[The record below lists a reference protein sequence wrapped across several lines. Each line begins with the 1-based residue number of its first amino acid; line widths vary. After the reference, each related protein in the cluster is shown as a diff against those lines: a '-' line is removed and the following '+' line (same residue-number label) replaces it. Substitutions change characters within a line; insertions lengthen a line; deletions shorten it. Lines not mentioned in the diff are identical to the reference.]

1 MSRLDG
7 MAFGS
12 LGRGSSNGI
21 VSGITFGS
29 WGKIVDD
36 FLALVINSPA
46 FDVAFFLEDAG
57 LGTREIDIFVGRE
70 PETPDNTI
78 TIYDTGGFPPNP
90 KYLRDNP
97 SVQIKVRSATDDRKI
112 AADILKDIR
121 NVLLNSGDR
130 ISGGSIYI
138 QYYEF
143 GGIIDLGVD
152 KQGRFI
158 MVSNYRLVRTLSI
171 TTNRE

>member
-1 MSRLDG
+1 MSKLDG
-7 MAFGS
+7 VAFGS

-29 WGKIVDD
+29 WGKVVND

-46 FDVAFFLEDAG
+46 FDIATILEDAG
-57 LGTREIDIFVGRE
+57 LGIRGINIFVGGE
-70 PETPDNTI
+70 PESPDNTI
-78 TIYDTGGFPPNP
+78 TIYDTGGFPPSP

-97 SVQIKVRSATDDRKI
+97 SVQIKVRSAIDDRKI
-112 AADILKDIR
+112 AADVLRSIR
-121 NVLLNSGDR
+121 NVLLNSENR

-138 QYYEF
+138 QYHEF

-171 TTNRE
+171 TTHRI